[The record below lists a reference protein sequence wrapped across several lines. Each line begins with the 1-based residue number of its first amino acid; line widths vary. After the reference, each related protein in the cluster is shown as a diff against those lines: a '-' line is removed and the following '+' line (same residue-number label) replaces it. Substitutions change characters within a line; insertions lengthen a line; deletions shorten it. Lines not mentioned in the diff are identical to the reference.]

1 VKLITEMEVV
11 MKITKEK
18 IRELVVEQLSEAM
31 GYQLRTNRPE
41 AIDKDIPYISGAIRD
56 AVFDALEEL
65 SYTTLQAEKFR
76 ARLDMDPDFTDASE
90 EYKNPV
96 GRAVEDYLRKLE
108 LMGGKP
114 KPRSK

>member
-1 VKLITEMEVV
+1 

-18 IRELVVEQLSEAM
+18 IRDLVVEQISEAM
-31 GYQLRTNRPE
+31 GYQLPPMRPE
-41 AIDKDIPYISGAIRD
+41 SIDKDIPYISGAIRD

-65 SYTTLQAEKFR
+65 SFTALQAEDFR
-76 ARLDMDPDFTDASE
+76 ARLDMDPDFTSGGQETAD
-90 EYKNPV
+90 PV
-96 GRAVEDYLRKLE
+96 GKAVEDYLRKLD